1 MKMKTK
7 EILILRAAQ
16 AFTIALGA
24 TVLIAIGY
32 AIIQMALGN
41 YQSTA
46 CREF

>member
-1 MKMKTK
+1 MKTM
-7 EILILRAAQ
+7 EILVLRAAQ

-24 TVLIAIGY
+24 TVFIAIGY
-32 AIIQMALGN
+32 AIVQLALGN